1 MTYAKTK
8 SRYIHTEISTSN
20 KLELVILCYDK
31 SIQFLKQAK
40 DYLLKKEYELKSE
53 KLAKVIDIIG
63 ELKCSLNFDHGG
75 DLAKNLDA
83 IYTYLTNRL
92 VEGDLNKDS
101 VVFDEA
107 VNILEE
113 LREAWQGISRV
124 EDGVVINSENSINNR
139 NLQQI
144 SA

>member
-1 MTYAKTK
+1 MTYSKTRSK
-8 SRYIHTEISTSN
+8 YIHTEISTAN
-20 KLELVILCYDK
+20 NLELVILCYDK
-31 SIQFLKQAK
+31 SIQFLMQAK
-40 DYLLKKEYELKSE
+40 DHLLKNEYELKSE
-53 KLAKVIDIIG
+53 KLVKVIDIIG

-92 VEGDLNKDS
+92 VEGDLKRDS
-101 VVFDEA
+101 TVFDEA

-113 LREAWQGISRV
+113 LREAWQGISHI
-124 EDGVVINSENSINNR
+124 EDHVVMNPEHSVNNR
-139 NLQQI
+139 NFQQI